1 MATKKKTTKKSKKKV
16 KAKKTTS
23 KKTKKLSKK
32 VVKKVAIKKAK
43 KLKKAAKKKVTTKK
57 VLKKA
62 KTKAVSTT
70 PKKIKAKIVKTNTE
84 NASKEA
90 AVLTP
95 DNHPLLDSPVP
106 DVAVVNQRGEKV
118 SLKELASAKKNLLL
132 YFYPKDDTPGCTKEA
147 CNFRDNLNRIVDKD
161 TVVVGVSPD
170 SPESHQK
177 FIEKYQINF
186 DLLSDS
192 EKTLANHFKVWKE
205 KEFMGNKY
213 WGVDRSTFL
222 FSDGV
227 LKHVWQPVKVE
238 GHVDE
243 VLTKI
248 S

>member
-1 MATKKKTTKKSKKKV
+1 M
-16 KAKKTTS
+16 KAKKATA

-32 VVKKVAIKKAK
+32 VA
-43 KLKKAAKKKVTTKK
+43 KKAAVKKTKKIKKTAKKKITTKK

-62 KTKAVSTT
+62 KAKKVSTA
-70 PKKIKAKIVKTNTE
+70 PKKVKAKIEKTNTE
-84 NASKEA
+84 KTSNEA
-90 AVLTP
+90 AVTTTE
-95 DNHPLLDSPVP
+95 NHPLLDSSVP

-222 FSDGV
+222 FSEGV